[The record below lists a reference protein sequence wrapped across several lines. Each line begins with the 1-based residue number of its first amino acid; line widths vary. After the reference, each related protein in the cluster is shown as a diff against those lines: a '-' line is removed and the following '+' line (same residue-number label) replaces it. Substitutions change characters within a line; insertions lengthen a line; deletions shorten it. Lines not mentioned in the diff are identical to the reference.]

1 MLGHQCGRIEYE
13 RAGQEAERRRQ
24 RGPEEVRAS
33 FQGPWGTTI
42 GSETAWAVGESN
54 LEGFLGLWLQHGE
67 VGSGA
72 RRVAQA
78 RGVTSWTRDVAVMLL
93 EKYSSAGIDGA

>member
-1 MLGHQCGRIEYE
+1 MRQDIEYE

-33 FQGPWGTTI
+33 FQGPWGTTV
-42 GSETAWAVGESN
+42 GSETAWAGGRVKFRR
-54 LEGFLGLWLQHGE
+54 LAGF
-67 VGSGA
+67 VFAA
-72 RRVAQA
+72 RRSREWGKTGVAQA

-93 EKYSSAGIDGA
+93 EKYSSAGIYGD